1 MNAQLQALI
10 DELGSARERL
20 HRLVAAVPD
29 DRWNQRPAPDSW
41 SPAECVA
48 HLNLTSVAFIP
59 GLREAITKARA
70 NGGGPAP
77 ARYRHDLFGWLIWRS
92 QKPGGGVKV
101 KTSAAFIPESSL
113 PRAEQVAEFDRL
125 QEEQMEL
132 VRQGDGLPLSRMK
145 IASPFA
151 PKMKYNVYSAL
162 ALLPT
167 HQHRHL
173 LQAERAWEAVSG
185 AAGAR

>member
-10 DELGSARERL
+10 DDLRSARERL
-20 HRLVAAVPD
+20 HRLAAAVPE
-29 DRWNQRPAPDSW
+29 DRWTQRPAPQSW

-59 GLREAITKARA
+59 GLREAIAKARA

-77 ARYRHDLFGWLIWRS
+77 ARYRHDLLGWLLWRS

-101 KTSAAFIPESSL
+101 KTTAAFIPESNV
-113 PRAEQVAEFDRL
+113 PRAELIAEFDRL
-125 QEEQMEL
+125 QDEQMEL

-151 PKMKYNVYSAL
+151 PAMKYSVYSAL

-173 LQAERAWEAVSG
+173 LQAERAWEAISG
-185 AAGAR
+185 AAGGR

>member
-20 HRLVAAVPD
+20 HRLVATVPEE
-29 DRWNQRPAPDSW
+29 RWTERPAPESW

-59 GLREAITKARA
+59 GLREAITRARA
-70 NGGGPAP
+70 NGGGRAP
-77 ARYRHDLFGWLIWRS
+77 ARYRHDMLGWMLWRS
-92 QKPGGGVKV
+92 QKPGGGMKV
-101 KTSAAFIPESSL
+101 KTSAAFIPGANV
-113 PRAEQVAEFDRL
+113 PRAELIAEFDRL
-125 QEEQMEL
+125 QDEQMEL
-132 VRQGDGLPLSRMK
+132 VRLGDGLPLSK
-145 IASPFA
+145 IKVPSPFA
-151 PKMKYNVYSAL
+151 PRLKYSVYSAL

-173 LQAERAWEAVSG
+173 LQAERAWETIS
-185 AAGAR
+185 AAAAAR